1 MIIPNKMIIY
11 CIRSLRD
18 ISEVGCV
25 LRFCPEELAD
35 LPPLH

>member
-1 MIIPNKMIIY
+1 
-11 CIRSLRD
+11 LRD